1 MPAWMTSLLRLLV
14 SVPTALCCSIRT
26 VDVGVSS
33 LWVWRRRAMA
43 RPTAPPPITA
53 WVKSACAR
61 AVLLK
66 CLHVGRDDRFVMDR
80 NALWR
85 RVSAAIF
92 SDLYLSIKIFFEK
105 DRVF

>member
-1 MPAWMTSLLRLLV
+1 
-14 SVPTALCCSIRT
+14 
-26 VDVGVSS
+26 
-33 LWVWRRRAMA
+33 
-43 RPTAPPPITA
+43 
-53 WVKSACAR
+53 
-61 AVLLK
+61 
-66 CLHVGRDDRFVMDR
+66 LHVGRDDRFVMDR